1 MKPTKQK
8 LYLIYPDPDDFDAPD
23 DFKLEGLYDPPGWLY
38 WRYKE
43 LIESAR
49 DTADSWLFTQVIQLN
64 GKPLT
69 LKDLEENPVIA
80 KGAVASKL
88 FAYLD
93 KHLSRYMA
101 RGVKIKPQGPEGQL
115 WVDDTTGKALVKTG
129 DLTIHSIQVF
139 RKMMGS
145 NPTNAVKWGLCQVYS
160 FGGNPLTKSD
170 FPKGEDQDPGVL
182 TWEAWSLAEAY
193 FLKEYFSDYLAS

>member
-1 MKPTKQK
+1 MKNTEQK
-8 LYLIYPDPDDFDAPD
+8 LYLIYPGPDDFDAPD

-43 LIESAR
+43 LMETAR
-49 DTADSWLFTQVIQLN
+49 DTADYWLFTKTVQLN

-69 LKDLEENPVIA
+69 LKDLEENPIIA
-80 KGAVASKL
+80 KGLVASKL

-101 RGVKIKPQGPEGQL
+101 HGVKIKPQEDGQI
-115 WVDDTTGKALVKTG
+115 WVDDKTGKALVKSG
-129 DLTIHSIQVF
+129 DLTIHKIQVF

-145 NPTNAVKWGLCQVYS
+145 NSANAIKWGMCQVYS
-160 FGGNPLTKSD
+160 LDGNPLTKSD
-170 FPKGEDQDPGVL
+170 FPKGEDQDSGVL

-193 FLKEYFSDYLAS
+193 FLKEYFSDYLRG